1 VGPAGLLCSGTG
13 FGLPMIGTVLQAGW
27 PESDT
32 AVLLA
37 LVGCVGNFPV
47 DSASLRNHFLELG
60 S

>member
-1 VGPAGLLCSGTG
+1 ML
-13 FGLPMIGTVLQAGW
+13 GTVVQAGW
-27 PESDT
+27 PESDA

-47 DSASLRNHFLELG
+47 DPDSLRNHFLELG